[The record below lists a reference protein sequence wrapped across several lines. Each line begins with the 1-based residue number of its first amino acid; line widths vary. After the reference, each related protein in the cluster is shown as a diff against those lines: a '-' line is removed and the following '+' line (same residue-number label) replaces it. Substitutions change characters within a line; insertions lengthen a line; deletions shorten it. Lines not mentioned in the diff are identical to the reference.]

1 MTVSPSTGGSLVPEA
16 SSNPAVQKGKLGL
29 HSAVQVPVN
38 IPLSFRISNLFLR
51 TINSLLLDVKELYG
65 AVSRAKSIEE
75 AYAGISGYHAT
86 AIERH
91 FFPTKQ
97 QDLKFTEQEVEAFKK
112 FSKNSRLDDT
122 SFKSLCAFFKKAGF
136 NTSNLKNLTSTSSHE
151 RIRQVLLDDQK
162 DMKIIQKL
170 QRRLNAVCHTD
181 ANYQVRDSLKEF
193 ASKIMG
199 EAKIGSKGN
208 VIDDGEL

>member
-16 SSNPAVQKGKLGL
+16 SSSPAVQKGKLGVR
-29 HSAVQVPVN
+29 SAVQKPVN
-38 IPLSFRISNLFLR
+38 IPLSLRISNLFLR

-65 AVSRAKSIEE
+65 AVSSAKSIEE

-91 FFPTKQ
+91 FFPANQ
-97 QDLKFTEQEVEAFKK
+97 QALKFTELEVQAFEN
-112 FSKNSRLDDT
+112 FSKNGRLDDT
-122 SFKSLCAFFKKAGF
+122 SFKSLCTFFKKAGF
-136 NTSNLKNLTSTSSHE
+136 NTSNLNNLTSIPSNQK
-151 RIRQVLLDDQK
+151 IREVLLNDQK
-162 DMKIIQKL
+162 DIKIVQTL
-170 QRRLNAVCHTD
+170 QRRLNDVCHTD

-193 ASKIMG
+193 ASKIME